1 MKRRT
6 LLELLELLV
15 ERLLLAL
22 EARDGELVLVL
33 ELVELGHQLVALDDQ
48 LLLLHLQ
55 RALLALQL
63 SYIYIVTRLLLMMN

>member
-1 MKRRT
+1 MRT

-33 ELVELGHQLVALDDQ
+33 ELVELGNELVALDDQ

-55 RALLALQL
+55 RALLAFELRC
-63 SYIYIVTRLLLMMN
+63 STTNITISNH